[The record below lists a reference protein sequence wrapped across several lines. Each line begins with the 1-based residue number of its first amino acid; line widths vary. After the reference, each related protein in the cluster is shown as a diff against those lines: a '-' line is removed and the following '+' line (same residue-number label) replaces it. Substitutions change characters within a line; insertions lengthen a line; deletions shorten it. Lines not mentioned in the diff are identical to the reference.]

1 LICGDDHWS
10 PPFLKRFHS
19 SPAKVLGDAGAVSD
33 PVGRSKI
40 SEEISYQASLGVDF
54 QLHGSS
60 AFPLHA
66 DDLLGIFVRVRV
78 TNSMSGVT
86 KFFIF
91 ISWLVWMPTAS
102 VIAAEEQAAKVEKK
116 PELPANNESAVVDP
130 DDAEAAEEADAAKA
144 AMAMPVSPEL
154 VRVYGWREDI
164 EVKGFP
170 HKLEAKLDSGAL
182 TSSIHAEQKEYFE
195 RDGKKWIRFLVKDI
209 RKGKKI
215 SGRIEAPMVRMAKI
229 KEPGAASVSREVVLL
244 SFRLG
249 DRKFRGEFTLN
260 NRGNMISPVLIGR
273 SIIRDLGWVDV
284 SRTHLAEQNILR

>member
-1 LICGDDHWS
+1 
-10 PPFLKRFHS
+10 
-19 SPAKVLGDAGAVSD
+19 
-33 PVGRSKI
+33 
-40 SEEISYQASLGVDF
+40 
-54 QLHGSS
+54 
-60 AFPLHA
+60 
-66 DDLLGIFVRVRV
+66 
-78 TNSMSGVT
+78 MSGVT

-91 ISWLVWMPTAS
+91 ISWLVLVPTAS
-102 VIAAEEQAAKVEKK
+102 LIAAEEQAAKVEKK
-116 PELPANNESAVVDP
+116 PELPATKESAAVDP

-229 KEPGAASVSREVVLL
+229 KEPGGASMSREVVLL